1 MPDPLS
7 LPSTS
12 GGDVWGVQL
21 NAALTDL
28 AGRIDNAGAVSGQV
42 AVFDGTGQANPSDF
56 LHSAS
61 HGPGGA
67 DRVITLGGGES
78 ANRVD
83 TVHRTVMDGQTE
95 TATGSAYLAYVTSN
109 VNKTVNRLRVVVG
122 STGYT
127 AGTGGPP
134 TARLG
139 IYTVASN
146 GDVTLVARTATI
158 TAASFTA
165 NTVVEA
171 NLDSTGGY
179 VTSYDLVNG
188 TRYAFAVIW
197 TDNGATG
204 VTRPQ
209 LWRFSG
215 TGPNSTI
222 RGTAYG
228 WNPRLSGL
236 QSGQTDLPT
245 SIVSGSVANNSDIF
259 YIAAFNNADSGV

>member
-1 MPDPLS
+1 MALTKP
-7 LPSTS
+7 TV
-12 GGDVWGVQL
+12 GGDNNTWGTIL
-21 NAALTDL
+21 NSALDDL
-28 AGRIDNAGAVSGQV
+28 DNRIDNTGAVDGQV
-42 AVFDGTGQANPSDF
+42 AVFDATGTAVPSDF
-56 LHSAS
+56 VHAGA
-61 HGPGGA
+61 HAAGGA
-67 DRVITLGGGES
+67 DRVVTVGGGES

-83 TVHRTVMDGQTE
+83 TLHRTFMDGQTE
-95 TATGSAYLAYVTSN
+95 TATGSAYLAYVTAQA
-109 VNKTVNRLRVVVG
+109 NKTVNRLRVVVG

-179 VTSYDLVNG
+179 VTSYDLVYG

-215 TGPNSTI
+215 SGPNATI
-222 RGTAYG
+222 RGTAFG

-245 SIVSGSVANNSDIF
+245 SIVSGSVANSSDIF